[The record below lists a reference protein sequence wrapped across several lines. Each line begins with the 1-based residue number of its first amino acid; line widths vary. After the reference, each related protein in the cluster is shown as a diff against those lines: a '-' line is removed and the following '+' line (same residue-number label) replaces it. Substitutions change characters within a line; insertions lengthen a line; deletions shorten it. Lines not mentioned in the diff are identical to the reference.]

1 MDQLVGDN
9 HPQLYRMTKAAN
21 DIQLAAF
28 FIGIS
33 MVYVAGAYTCA
44 SRRDFLVCEVDN
56 VLYYKCTGVSA
67 MTARTINVRL
77 PEALYNQ
84 IEELAKAT
92 ARSKSFLAIDALTH
106 YVQSE
111 SWQIRDIHEG
121 IKEADAGEFATDKQV
136 KAVFAKYGA

>member
-1 MDQLVGDN
+1 
-9 HPQLYRMTKAAN
+9 
-21 DIQLAAF
+21 
-28 FIGIS
+28 
-33 MVYVAGAYTCA
+33 
-44 SRRDFLVCEVDN
+44 
-56 VLYYKCTGVSA
+56 

-84 IEELAKAT
+84 IEELAKVT
-92 ARSKSFLAIDALTH
+92 ALTN